1 MIISEVN
8 RIGACKVC
16 YTVVKGDEGPLYFE
30 LPNKRAFTY
39 VCDGSGRVEHL
50 DIGFSKELTA
60 GVLHDLRPT
69 VTSAETVVYA
79 NTDLL
84 IAATFFVEDD
94 SRKLDA
100 EVLSVGT
107 HAITKTSGVETV
119 FTLLGEVLAGGV
131 PIESKKFAYLPD
143 DRAIEVVVPE
153 GAVAIHFKRAA

>member
-1 MIISEVN
+1 
-8 RIGACKVC
+8 
-16 YTVVKGDEGPLYFE
+16 
-30 LPNKRAFTY
+30 
-39 VCDGSGRVEHL
+39 VEHL

-131 PIESKKFAYLPD
+131 PIESKKLWSQRVQSLSTLKEQRNKSVRQPC
-143 DRAIEVVVPE
+143 
-153 GAVAIHFKRAA
+153 HLK